1 LENSLEEER
10 LRGIAYTEDLEAEFV
25 LNADLE
31 ERGSVYVVGSNNAG
45 QLGLGDLISRET
57 FTVVPAT
64 RGMGVRHVAAGYDVS
79 FAVTEDHDGE
89 LKKCIWFSIGCVV
102 VSVIRCCDGNW
113 SIGLI
118 ESFFSLLLFAQY
130 MFGVVGEV
138 GRWG

>member
-1 LENSLEEER
+1 MEARDEPSTGNKRQLIERLENSLEEER

-102 VSVIRCCDGNW
+102 VSVIRCSDGN
-113 SIGLI
+113 
-118 ESFFSLLLFAQY
+118 
-130 MFGVVGEV
+130 
-138 GRWG
+138 